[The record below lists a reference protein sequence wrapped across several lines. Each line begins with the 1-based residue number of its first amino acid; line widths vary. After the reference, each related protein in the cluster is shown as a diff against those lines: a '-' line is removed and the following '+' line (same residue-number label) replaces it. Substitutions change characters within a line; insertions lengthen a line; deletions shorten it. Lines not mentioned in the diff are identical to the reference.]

1 MSRVSPPIR
10 TTVPTAGRAEFHAF
24 REALHDFAASP
35 TIERFRALQRVG
47 RTLDA
52 ARAGRGASEGRALAQ
67 SPHSISRGTDA
78 RRARHVDRLR
88 ETDNSP
94 VKGAH
99 DANESTLRTS
109 AGRQRSSSSP
119 SRRRART
126 ATSAPSPDTPP
137 PE

>member
-52 ARAGRGASEGRALAQ
+52 ARAGRVASEGRTPTQ

-78 RRARHVDRLR
+78 PRARHVDRLR

-94 VKGAH
+94 VKGAQ
-99 DANESTLRTS
+99 DANKSTLRQCARGNLES
-109 AGRQRSSSSP
+109 PACRRSRE
-119 SRRRART
+119 SRFRARQG
-126 ATSAPSPDTPP
+126 
-137 PE
+137 